1 MIVQQFDLTHS
12 SLFVVVVA
20 FNTEFNVGFHA
31 ISIKAD
37 DCGQIMFRV
46 ESNILGELTMIFYSP
61 IIVGLVRH

>member
-37 DCGQIMFRV
+37 DCGTTAM
-46 ESNILGELTMIFYSP
+46 
-61 IIVGLVRH
+61 VRLCSE